1 MLGNL
6 MPPRKEVML
15 VEEYGILSYSGSHF
29 IFNKRP
35 PLKPKVGTKKP
46 SIS

>member
-15 VEEYGILSYSGSHF
+15 MEEYGILSYSGSHF
-29 IFNKRP
+29 ILNKRP
-35 PLKPKVGTKKP
+35 SLKHKIGTKNLA
-46 SIS
+46 